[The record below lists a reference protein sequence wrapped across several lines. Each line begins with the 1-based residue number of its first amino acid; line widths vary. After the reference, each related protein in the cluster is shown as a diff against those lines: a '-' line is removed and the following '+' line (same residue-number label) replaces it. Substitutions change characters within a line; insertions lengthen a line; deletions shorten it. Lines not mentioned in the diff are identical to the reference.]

1 MYRKYNN
8 KKVMVDGI
16 KFDSKKEAKRY
27 QELKMLEQAG
37 YITDL
42 KRQAKYVLIPAQYE
56 PTSEVYTK
64 GKENGKLKKGRLI
77 ERECAYYA
85 DFVYTENG
93 KTVVE
98 DVKGYRDGQAY
109 NLFTIKRKL
118 MLYVHNI
125 KIKEM

>member
-1 MYRKYNN
+1 
-8 KKVMVDGI
+8 
-16 KFDSKKEAKRY
+16 
-27 QELKMLEQAG
+27 MLEKAG
-37 YITDL
+37 HITNL

-56 PTSEVYTK
+56 PSDEVYVK
-64 GKENGKLKKGRLI
+64 GKDKGKPKKGRLI

-98 DVKGYRDGQAY
+98 DTKGVKTTEYI
-109 NLFTIKRKL
+109 IKRKL
-118 MLYVHNI
+118 MLYVYNI